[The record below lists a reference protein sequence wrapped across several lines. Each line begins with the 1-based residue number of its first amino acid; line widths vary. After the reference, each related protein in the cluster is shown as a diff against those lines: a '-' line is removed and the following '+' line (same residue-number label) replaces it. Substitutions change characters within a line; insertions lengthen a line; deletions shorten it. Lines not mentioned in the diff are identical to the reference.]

1 MTHKEETSR
10 ARLRQAMM
18 EACAAD
24 CRALGEQTVM
34 PDGFEERLT
43 RRLWA
48 EERRRHRRT
57 VWVHTAAAVLVVVI
71 SGLTALTG
79 LERFTERPE
88 QEYTLG
94 YVPAECTPTYR
105 YTSSESAYTRWAD
118 TTGTA
123 QLVLLQNSTPADAL
137 LDFSDCKTRPVEV
150 AGRKSMLY
158 TKAGYAALTWT
169 MDDYYFTLVFNG
181 SNAAELVMTAA
192 EHLRLK

>member
-1 MTHKEETSR
+1 MIHKKDSGRE
-10 ARLRQAMM
+10 RLRQAMAA
-18 EACAAD
+18 ACALD
-24 CRALGEQTVM
+24 CRTLGEQTAM

-43 RRLWA
+43 RRMWA
-48 EERRRHRRT
+48 EERRRRRRT
-57 VWVHTAAAVLVVVI
+57 VWIRTAAAMLVVVFI
-71 SGLTALTG
+71 GGIALTG

-88 QEYTLG
+88 WEYTLG
-94 YVPAECTPTYR
+94 YVPAEYASTYR
-105 YTSSESAYTRWAD
+105 YTSSESAYTRWTD